1 MLPLLAIMD
10 MEEERKEEEEERK
23 EKQENLGNLLM
34 GRTVKNFTDLE
45 AEMDK
50 HTLELFKVCKWS
62 ITPLM
67 AACLLGLKDIV
78 KYLLEK
84 GADPNEKCME
94 EMNTP
99 LHFACLQRDYIETS
113 YFEWS
118 FEHQKDSSTR
128 KDIIELLFDH
138 GALVERNSLGFL
150 PIHCAALFAMEKIV
164 DYFIAEETV
173 ADADRLMAME
183 VLGVSQCFL
192 LTQMSQGYL
201 SLLTAMH
208 LRLEKSGPCQP
219 PHSVHTELELL
230 IECSECTT
238 FDELHKLKYDEVGLT
253 MQGLLVGDRVLP
265 EKLKQ
270 KCLWSNMFCTCV
282 NVVEEKTFFSLCQYG
297 LKLESSSRLVIGT
310 VLDGVTDFLWD
321 YMTGSSSFVDP
332 NQQDGVLRQLISYL
346 ETYTDIVMNAKP
358 EHLTISFS
366 HKLGIILATVIG
378 RFNITREVLDVIL
391 KATEVILKISSEH
404 LSYESSSSAAIT
416 LFEQLF
422 DDIYDP
428 ECLSRQQ
435 MKNVLM
441 QMIHALPFLLK
452 YEHPRHVTLS
462 TADTLLHLTMR
473 LLYDDKDFDLFYALT
488 RQLVRYGCPIEAKT
502 WEAETARDLILGFQA
517 YSKIQI
523 AQHPK
528 LEEMLAL
535 VTTTSEVLSLQELS
549 ARCVLRSKIPYSLG
563 TVPSTVCDFLNGE
576 DYW

>member
-1 MLPLLAIMD
+1 MLALLAIME
-10 MEEERKEEEEERK
+10 MEEEERK
-23 EKQENLGNLLM
+23 EKQENLGDLLM
-34 GRTVKNFTDLE
+34 GGTVKNVTDLE

-50 HTLELFKVCKWS
+50 CTLELFEVCEWS

-78 KYLLEK
+78 KFLLEK
-84 GADPNEKCME
+84 GADPNEKCMDE
-94 EMNTP
+94 RNTP
-99 LHFACLQRDYIETS
+99 LHFACLQSEYVETIFD
-113 YFEWS
+113 FEWS
-118 FEHQKDSSTR
+118 FELQKDCSIR
-128 KDIIELLFDH
+128 KGIIKLLFDH

-173 ADADRLMAME
+173 TDADRLMAME

-192 LTQMSQGYL
+192 LTQMSQGYF
-201 SLLTAMH
+201 SFLTAMH
-208 LRLEKSGPCQP
+208 LRLEKNGPCQSS
-219 PHSVHTELELL
+219 HNFSRTELELL
-230 IECSECTT
+230 IDCSECTT
-238 FDELHKLKYDEVGLT
+238 FDELHKLKYDHVGLT
-253 MQGLLVGDRVLP
+253 IQGLLVGDRVLP

-270 KCLWSNMFCTCV
+270 KCLWTNVFCTCV
-282 NVVEEKTFFSLCQYG
+282 NFVEEKIFFSLCQYG
-297 LKLESSSRLVIGT
+297 LKLESSSRLAIGA
-310 VLDGVTDFLWD
+310 VLDGVSKFLLKCIID
-321 YMTGSSSFVDP
+321 DASFVDV
-332 NQQDGVLRQLISYL
+332 NQQDAVLRHIVSYL
-346 ETYTDIVMNAKP
+346 KMYKDIVMNAKP
-358 EHLTISFS
+358 EDLADQSFS
-366 HKLGIILATVIG
+366 YELGIILAAVIG
-378 RFNITREVLDVIL
+378 KFNVSREVLDVIL

-404 LSYESSSSAAIT
+404 RSYESSFNAAIT
-416 LFEQLF
+416 LFEQVVN
-422 DDIYDP
+422 DIYDP

-452 YEHPRHVTLS
+452 YEHPRHVTMP

-473 LLYDDKDFDLFYALT
+473 LFYDDQDFDLLHALT

-502 WEAETARDLILGFQA
+502 WRAETARGLILGFQA

-549 ARCVLRSKIPYSLG
+549 ARCVLRFKIPYSLE

-576 DYW
+576 DYR